1 MILQVH
7 DELVLEGPE
16 EEVDTVQPLVREVM
30 EGAFPLDA
38 PLKVEAS
45 VGKNWLDAK

>member
-16 EEVDTVQPLVREVM
+16 AEAEAVTQLVREVM
-30 EGAFPLDA
+30 EGAFALDA
-38 PLKVEAS
+38 PLRVEAA
-45 VGKNWLDAK
+45 VGSNWLEAK